1 MSNHLPISSFLLLS
15 KFFARLELEQIL
27 QSYFLTTD
35 MNYVKVLS
43 IEKSV
48 LSFDNAVDS
57 FQNRE
62 YVAATFLDPSKTFAC
77 VSHQTSELSSF

>member
-62 YVAATFLDPSKTFAC
+62 YPAATFLDPSKTFAS
-77 VSHQTSELSSF
+77 VSHHTSKLLSF